1 MKNIRNRAVIPVADV
16 RSLGKQTPPL
26 IMKSMNSIEYEKLRL
41 YFHHKSI
48 NGSFSVFLGMTNLS
62 KDCHGTKTK
71 QILKDKGELKEILT
85 ETLKV
90 ITQARWRHTLY
101 VYEDGQCMKLLT
113 TYSNNMQIVAGWLFP
128 ENSARNI
135 TNFNGG

>member
-1 MKNIRNRAVIPVADV
+1 
-16 RSLGKQTPPL
+16 
-26 IMKSMNSIEYEKLRL
+26 
-41 YFHHKSI
+41 
-48 NGSFSVFLGMTNLS
+48 MTNLS
-62 KDCHGTKTK
+62 QDCHGMKTK
-71 QILKDKGELKEILT
+71 QILKDKGELKEIVT
-85 ETLKV
+85 VTLKV

-135 TNFNGG
+135 ANFSGG